1 MVHPPTLS
9 PPACYFCKIII
20 IEKSVR
26 KSFKPL
32 FNVLASD
39 KISDMG
45 DWEGAVLAQNFIHPW
60 ESRVLREEKVWMSI
74 TVIGSTL

>member
-1 MVHPPTLS
+1 MVHPPSLSLSTFIS

-45 DWEGAVLAQNFIHPW
+45 DWEGAVLAQILFTPG
-60 ESRVLREEKVWMSI
+60 RVECFDKKKCKCQ
-74 TVIGSTL
+74 

>member
-1 MVHPPTLS
+1 MVQPPTLSLS

-26 KSFKPL
+26 KSFKLL

-45 DWEGAVLAQNFIHPW
+45 DWGGGGAVLAQIC
-60 ESRVLREEKVWMSI
+60 L
-74 TVIGSTL
+74 

>member
-1 MVHPPTLS
+1 MVHPPTLSPSPFIS

-26 KSFKPL
+26 KKKNFKPL

-39 KISDMG
+39 KISDRG
-45 DWEGAVLAQNFIHPW
+45 DWEGVVLAQIC
-60 ESRVLREEKVWMSI
+60 L
-74 TVIGSTL
+74 

>member
-9 PPACYFCKIII
+9 PSPFISPPACYFCMIIM

-26 KSFKPL
+26 KINFKPL

-39 KISDMG
+39 KISDRG
-45 DWEGAVLAQNFIHPW
+45 DWEG
-60 ESRVLREEKVWMSI
+60 
-74 TVIGSTL
+74 GGGGG

>member
-1 MVHPPTLS
+1 MVHPPTLFLSPFIS

-26 KSFKPL
+26 KSFKPH

-45 DWEGAVLAQNFIHPW
+45 DWEGVVLAQILFTPG
-60 ESRVLREEKVWMSI
+60 RVECFEKKRCEYQ
-74 TVIGSTL
+74 

>member
-26 KSFKPL
+26 KKNFKPL

-39 KISDMG
+39 KISDRG
-45 DWEGAVLAQNFIHPW
+45 DWEGVVLAQIC
-60 ESRVLREEKVWMSI
+60 L
-74 TVIGSTL
+74 

>member
-26 KSFKPL
+26 KKNFKPL

-39 KISDMG
+39 KKSDRG
-45 DWEGAVLAQNFIHPW
+45 DWEGVVLAQIC
-60 ESRVLREEKVWMSI
+60 L
-74 TVIGSTL
+74 